1 MIALTTVQG
10 QRTELA
16 EVDFSSLVCLFALA
30 TATTDGAKLPPPT
43 IFPAP
48 GTYFNTT
55 SLSLRDDVPDVE
67 IHYTWDGSEPSASS
81 PLFNPREVLFIA
93 GLYDGN
99 KGLKTGY
106 TLRAVA
112 VKAGM
117 AASDVATFSYLV
129 DRRDR
134 TAYVS

>member
-1 MIALTTVQG
+1 MQTHPRYLYLIALMASVISAPMLG
-10 QRTELA
+10 QQAGPA
-16 EVDFSSLVCLFALA
+16 E
-30 TATTDGAKLPPPT
+30 GRLPAPT

-55 SLSLRDDVPDVE
+55 SLSLMDAVPGAE
-67 IHYTWDGSEPSASS
+67 NHYTWDGSEPNAGS
-81 PLFNPREVLFIA
+81 PVYDPHGVLFIA

-117 AASDVATFSYLV
+117 AASDEATYSYLV
-129 DRRDR
+129 ERRDR
-134 TAYVS
+134 TAFVL